1 MHTRTLAA
9 ALACLM
15 LPVLAAAQDA
25 QLKIPSFADLKDKAV
40 KSVDITIG
48 SSVLGFMGWMMDDH
62 NTDSAELRKTITG
75 LKSVQIRSYRFTSD
89 FAYSRADVDAVRA
102 QLSGPGWSQLIKV
115 HDQHKNEDV
124 DIYVA
129 LDKQTIKGLAIIAA
143 NRREFTILNIVGAV
157 ALEQVAKL
165 RETFGVQ
172 GAGM

>member
-9 ALACLM
+9 ALACLV

-25 QLKIPSFADLKDKAV
+25 QLKLPSFADLKDKAV
-40 KSVDITIG
+40 QSVDITIG
-48 SSVLGFMGWMMDDH
+48 SSVLGFMGWMMHGDDKD
-62 NTDSAELRKTITG
+62 TVELKKTLTG
-75 LKSVQIRSYRFTSD
+75 LTSVQIRSYQFTSD
-89 FAYSRADVDAVRA
+89 FAYSRADVDAVRS

-124 DIYVA
+124 DIYIA

-165 RETFGVQ
+165 RETFGDQ

>member
-9 ALACLM
+9 TLACLM

-48 SSVLGFMGWMMDDH
+48 SSVLGLMGWMMDDH
-62 NTDSAELRKTITG
+62 NTDSAELKKTITG

-124 DIYVA
+124 DIYIA

-172 GAGM
+172 GSGM

>member
-62 NTDSAELRKTITG
+62 NTDSAELKKTITG

-89 FAYSRADVDAVRA
+89 FAYPRADVDAVRA

-124 DIYVA
+124 DIYIA

>member
-1 MHTRTLAA
+1 MHTRILAA
-9 ALACLM
+9 TLACLA

-25 QLKIPSFADLKDKAV
+25 QLKPPSFADLKDKAV

-48 SSVLGFMGWMMDDH
+48 SSLLGFMGWMMDDH
-62 NTDSAELRKTITG
+62 DKDSAELKKTITG
-75 LKSVQIRSYRFTSD
+75 LKSVQIRSYQFTSD

-124 DIYVA
+124 DIYIA
-129 LDKQTIKGLAIIAA
+129 LDKQTVKGLAIIAA
-143 NRREFTILNIVGAV
+143 NRREFTILNIAGSVAV
-157 ALEQVAKL
+157 EQIAKL
-165 RETFGVQ
+165 RETFGAQ

>member
-15 LPVLAAAQDA
+15 LPMLATAQDA
-25 QLKIPSFADLKDKAV
+25 QLKLPSFADLKDKAA

-48 SSVLGFMGWMMDDH
+48 SSVLGFMGWMMHGDDKD
-62 NTDSAELRKTITG
+62 TVELKKTLTG
-75 LKSVQIRSYRFTSD
+75 LKSVQIRSYQFTSD
-89 FAYSRADVDAVRA
+89 FAYSRADVDAVRS

-115 HDQHKNEDV
+115 HDQHKSEDV
-124 DIYVA
+124 DIYIA
-129 LDKQTIKGLAIIAA
+129 LDKQTIRGLAIIAA
-143 NRREFTILNIVGAV
+143 NRREFTILNIVGSV
-157 ALEQVAKL
+157 ALEQVARL

>member
-9 ALACLM
+9 ALACLV

-25 QLKIPSFADLKDKAV
+25 QLKLPSFADLKDKAA

-48 SSVLGFMGWMMDDH
+48 SSLLGFMGWMMDDH
-62 NTDSAELRKTITG
+62 DKDSAELKKTITG
-75 LKSVQIRSYRFTSD
+75 LKSVQIRSYQFTSD

-124 DIYVA
+124 DIYIA
-129 LDKQTIKGLAIIAA
+129 LDKQTVKGLAIIAA
-143 NRREFTILNIVGAV
+143 NRREFTILNIAGSVAV
-157 ALEQVAKL
+157 EQIAKL
-165 RETFGVQ
+165 RETFGAQ

>member
-9 ALACLM
+9 AFACLA

-25 QLKIPSFADLKDKAV
+25 QLKLPSFSDLKDKAV

-48 SSVLGFMGWMMDDH
+48 SSLLGFMGWMMDDH
-62 NTDSAELRKTITG
+62 DKDSAELKKTITG
-75 LKSVQIRSYRFTSD
+75 LKSVQIRSYQFSSD
-89 FAYSRADVDAVRA
+89 FAYSRADVDAVRS
-102 QLSGPGWSQLIKV
+102 QLSAPGWSQLIKV

-124 DIYVA
+124 DIYIA
-129 LDKQTIKGLAIIAA
+129 LDKQTVKGLAIIAA
-143 NRREFTILNIVGAV
+143 NRREFTFLNIVGAV

-165 RETFGVQ
+165 RETFGAQ